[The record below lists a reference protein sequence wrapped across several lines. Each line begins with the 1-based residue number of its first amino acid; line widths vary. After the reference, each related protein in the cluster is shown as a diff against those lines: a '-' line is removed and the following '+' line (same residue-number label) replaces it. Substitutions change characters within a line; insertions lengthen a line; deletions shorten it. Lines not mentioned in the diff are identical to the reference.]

1 MVVALAVASR
11 RLAPG
16 KSGEPPSGNPSHSK
30 TGNGHTVPPTILVVE
45 DEVLI
50 RIAVADYLREC
61 GYRVVE
67 AASGEEA
74 QKIFHAG
81 QPIEVLFSDI
91 DLGDGIDGFELARWT
106 RENYPGVRIL
116 LTSGVTRMAREAVHL
131 CDAPFL
137 DKPYSH
143 HALGELIKR
152 LNEAFGQKSA

>member
-16 KSGEPPSGNPSHSK
+16 NNGAPPSDSSSHSK

-50 RIAVADYLREC
+50 RIAVADFLREC

-74 QKIFHAG
+74 QKIFRAG
-81 QPIEVLFSDI
+81 QPAEVLFSDV
-91 DLGDGIDGFELARWT
+91 DLGEGIDGFELARWV

-143 HALGELIKR
+143 NALGELIKR
-152 LNEAFGQKSA
+152 LIETFGQRSG